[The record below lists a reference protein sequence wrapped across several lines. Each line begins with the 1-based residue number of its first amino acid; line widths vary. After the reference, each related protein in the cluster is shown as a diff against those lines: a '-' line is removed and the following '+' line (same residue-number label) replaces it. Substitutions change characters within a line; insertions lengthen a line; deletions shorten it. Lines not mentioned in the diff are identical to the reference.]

1 MTLRSRSRRL
11 AFAALTAVL
20 AAGVAACSFDPNTVF
35 GAHSD
40 LGHETDRLTYLLLY
54 FGIAVGVLVGVLL
67 IYAIIR
73 FRARPGSP
81 VPKQTHGNTAIEI
94 TWTLIPAAILAFL
107 AVPTVRTI
115 FATQAPAPANSLE
128 VDVIGHQW
136 WWEFRYPQYN
146 VTTANE
152 LYLPV
157 GRPVNFKM
165 TSMDVIHSFWIPQLA
180 GAKRDVVT
188 NHTNYL
194 WFTPESTFAWNGFCA
209 EYCGDSHANMHF
221 KVFTQTPEQFAAW
234 IAHQK
239 TGPAFPASPSD
250 TASASA
256 APATQSSAGSVSLV
270 SAQMPQPT
278 TGNAA
283 QALTAAAAAG
293 PATGIFDAS
302 KIPDYVVPNTPPPAG
317 LTFENVKGDAARGA
331 KLFKG
336 GQCIACHTI
345 QGVSPGV
352 IGPNLTHVGSRYTI
366 AGAMYPNDIKHLE
379 LWIKDAPLMKPGTI
393 MPVFGKRPNVPGG
406 MSDQQIADIAAY
418 LSSLK

>member
-11 AFAALTAVL
+11 AFAALTAVFT
-20 AAGVAACSFDPNTVF
+20 AGVAACSYNPNTIF

-40 LGHETDRLTYLLLY
+40 LGHATDRLTYRLLY
-54 FGIAVGVLVGVLL
+54 FGIGVGVFVWGLL
-67 IYAIIR
+67 IYAIFR
-73 FRARPGSP
+73 FRARPKSP
-81 VPKQTHGNTAIEI
+81 VPKQIHGNTAIEI
-94 TWTLIPAAILAFL
+94 TWTLIPAAILAIL

-115 FATQAPAPANSLE
+115 FQTQAPAPANSLQVE
-128 VDVIGHQW
+128 VIGHQW

-146 VTTANE
+146 VVTANE

-157 GRPVNFKM
+157 GRPVNFTLK
-165 TSMDVIHSFWIPQLA
+165 SADVIHSFWIPQLA

-188 NHTNYL
+188 NRTNYL

-221 KVFTQTPEQFAAW
+221 KVFTQPQAEFDAW

-239 TGPAFPASPSD
+239 AGPAFPANPSD
-250 TASASA
+250 TTNTPA
-256 APATQSSAGSVSLV
+256 APAAQPATATVALTSQQLTVAP
-270 SAQMPQPT
+270 SAQQ
-278 TGNAA
+278 
-283 QALTAAAAAG
+283 LTAAAAAG
-293 PATGIFDAS
+293 PATGIYPAS
-302 KIPDYVVPNTPPPAG
+302 NIPDYVIPNTPPPAG
-317 LTFENVKGDAARGA
+317 LTFSDVKGDPARGL
-331 KLFKG
+331 KLFRSG
-336 GQCIACHTI
+336 PCLACHTI

-379 LWIKDAPLMKPGTI
+379 LWIKNAPLMKPGVI
-393 MPVFGKRPNVPGG
+393 MPAFGKSPNLPGG
-406 MSDQQIADIAAY
+406 MTDQQIADIAAY